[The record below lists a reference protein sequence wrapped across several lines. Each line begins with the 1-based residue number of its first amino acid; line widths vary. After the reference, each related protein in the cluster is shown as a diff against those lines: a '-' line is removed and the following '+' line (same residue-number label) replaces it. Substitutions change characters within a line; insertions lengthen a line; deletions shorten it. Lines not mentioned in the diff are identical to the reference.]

1 MKKDN
6 LEDLFKDSFENF
18 EADVNPSVW
27 KNVQTALKGA
37 SLGLLGK
44 MLLNKMGS
52 SAVISIVSSAAAVIA
67 TVFVM
72 NGTKSE
78 TKKPT
83 PKETVVPNIIAEKP
97 TVDEIKTFLTPES
110 NVAKENVAN
119 EKAIKNVEPAVKKEI
134 EPKNTNESPVIKK
147 DKKEIEAL
155 LSNDRIAYIS
165 SSCISGSVPFIVS
178 LSNIGTGKINKWKA
192 NDGSKVRT
200 EANPIFPFDEP
211 GIYVITLTS
220 TSADGKTAVDSVR
233 VEAFSNSS
241 IVPNQREFTPNGDGE
256 NDVFAF
262 TSKNIVNMNAT
273 IYDKNGNVV
282 YEYKGIDGKWD
293 GTKKNGE
300 KAKDGIYLYV
310 ISADGADGKKYKQ
323 EGKIKL
329 TR

>member
-27 KNVQTALKGA
+27 KNVQTAMKGVG
-37 SLGLLGK
+37 LGLLGK
-44 MLLNKMGS
+44 MLLNKLGS
-52 SAVISIVSSAAAVIA
+52 SAVVSIVSSAAAIIA

-72 NGTKSE
+72 NGTK
-78 TKKPT
+78 T
-83 PKETVVPNIIAEKP
+83 ETVEPKKEAQPKVVSEVVKP
-97 TVDEIKTFLTPES
+97 SVNEIKTFLAPETP
-110 NVAKENVAN
+110 VAKEEGAKENISK
-119 EKAIKNVEPAVKKEI
+119 EAVKKDV
-134 EPKNTNESPVIKK
+134 EPKNTNESPIIKK

-192 NDGSKVRT
+192 NDGSKVRS

-220 TSADGKTAVDSVR
+220 TSADGKTALDSVR

-262 TSKNIVNMNAT
+262 NSKNIVNMNAT

-282 YEYKGIDGKWD
+282 YEYKGIDGMWD

>member
-6 LEDLFKDSFENF
+6 FEDLFKDSFENF

-27 KNVQTALKGA
+27 KNVQTALKGVG
-37 SLGLLGK
+37 LGLLGK
-44 MLLNKMGS
+44 MLLNKLGS

-72 NGTKSE
+72 NGTKTE
-78 TKKPT
+78 TKKQT

-97 TVDEIKTFLTPES
+97 TVDEIKTFLKPENNIVKTEVS
-110 NVAKENVAN
+110 PEVKPETVIP
-119 EKAIKNVEPAVKKEI
+119 ETTTKASTTTTV
-134 EPKNTNESPVIKK
+134 KK
-147 DKKEIEAL
+147 DKKAIEAL
-155 LSNDRIAYIS
+155 LSNDRIASIS
-165 SSCISGSVPFIVS
+165 SSCVGGAVPLIIN
-178 LSNIGTGKINKWKA
+178 LSNIGSGKINKWTF
-192 NDGSKVRT
+192 NDGSKPMT
-200 EANPIFPFDEP
+200 GANPVKFFDEP
-211 GIYVITLTS
+211 GIYTITLTS
-220 TSADGKTAVDSVR
+220 TNSEGKVAVDSIR

-241 IVPNQREFTPNGDGE
+241 LAPNQAEFSPNGDGV
-256 NDVFAF
+256 NDFFAF
-262 TSKNIVNMNAT
+262 TSKNIINMSAT
-273 IYDKNGNVV
+273 IYDKTGSIV

-329 TR
+329 SR

>member
-27 KNVQTALKGA
+27 KNIQTALKGA

-72 NGTKSE
+72 NGTKTE
-78 TKKPT
+78 TQKTT
-83 PKETVVPNIIAEKP
+83 PKETAIPNVIAEKP
-97 TVDEIKTFLTPES
+97 TVEEIKTFLTPET
-110 NVAKENVAN
+110 NVAKETVVP
-119 EKAIKNVEPAVKKEI
+119 EVKKVD
-134 EPKNTNESPVIKK
+134 EPKNTNESPIIKK

-178 LSNIGTGKINKWKA
+178 LSNIGTGKTNKWKA

-262 TSKNIVNMNAT
+262 NSKNIVNMNAT

-282 YEYKGIDGKWD
+282 YQYKGIDGKWD